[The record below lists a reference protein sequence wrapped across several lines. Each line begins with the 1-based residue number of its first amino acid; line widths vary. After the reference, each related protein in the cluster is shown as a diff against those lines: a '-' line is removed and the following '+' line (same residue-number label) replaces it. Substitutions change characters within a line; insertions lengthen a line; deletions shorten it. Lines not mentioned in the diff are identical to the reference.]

1 MFLYCKLVL
10 DNLASQIYLE
20 DIQKEVDNL
29 PEGLDEAFV
38 SFHYLLS
45 MFMLIPWRRY
55 DRIVGRLA
63 RQLGPR
69 ELLEARKI
77 LEWIGCSL
85 VPIRRNELELA
96 LRIAP
101 GAKTF
106 AYKQRLIRD
115 IVHLCGP
122 IIENQGDVF
131 QFVHFTAKE

>member
-10 DNLASQIYLE
+10 DNLASQMYLE

-38 SFHYLLS
+38 SSRYLLS
-45 MFMLIPWRRY
+45 KFMLILWRRY

-85 VPIRRNELELA
+85 VPIRKNELELA
-96 LRIAP
+96 LRIEP
-101 GAKTF
+101 GVKTF
-106 AYKQRLIRD
+106 AYKQILFIY
-115 IVHLCGP
+115 VG
-122 IIENQGDVF
+122 Q
-131 QFVHFTAKE
+131 